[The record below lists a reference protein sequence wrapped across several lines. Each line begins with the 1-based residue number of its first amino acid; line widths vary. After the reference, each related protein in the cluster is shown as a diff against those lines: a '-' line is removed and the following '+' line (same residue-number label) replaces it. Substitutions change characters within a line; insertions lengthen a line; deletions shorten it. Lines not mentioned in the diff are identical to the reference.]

1 MLSWFKTLNPAHL
14 ALLIGGVALAT
25 IAGAWIFQ
33 AYGIA
38 PCELCLKQ
46 RIAYYYGIPLAALT
60 FFMAQGTRYRSI
72 VSAGFIALALLFAFN
87 SGFGVYHSGVEWGWW
102 PGPTECTGVVQ
113 KAGAVTDFLKQLE
126 TTKVVRCDAVA
137 IRIFGLSLAGWNAL
151 ICAGL
156 ALVAV
161 AGARRTLSLFKR
173 V

>member
-1 MLSWFKTLNPAHL
+1 MLSRLKSPNPARL
-14 ALLIGGVALAT
+14 ALLIGGVASVT
-25 IAGAWIFQ
+25 ILGAWIFQ
-33 AYGIA
+33 AYGVA

-60 FFMAQGTRYRSI
+60 FFMAQGTGYRSL

-102 PGPTECTGVVQ
+102 PGPTECTGAVQ

-126 TTKVVRCDAVA
+126 TTKVVRCDAVSL
-137 IRIFGLSLAGWNAL
+137 RIFGLSLAGWNAI

-161 AGARRTLSLFKR
+161 GGARQTLSLFKR
-173 V
+173 